1 MTNNDKIVA
10 EPTNENLNS
19 TNFLEK
25 NEGTCSC
32 SSSGSCDSGGSCESG
47 GSCGTCGS
55 CGSKPLGTA
64 TIKVVG
70 VRFKPAGKIYF
81 FDPDKK
87 WIKKGDSVIVE
98 TIRGIE
104 FGEVVSGPKYI
115 NDDEIVTPL
124 RKVLRIAT
132 NEDKLKN
139 EENRVKEKE
148 AFETCLKKIEEHNL
162 SMKLVDIEYTFDN
175 NKVIFYFTSDG
186 RVDFRELVK
195 DLASVFRTRIELRQI
210 GVRDEAKMIGG
221 LGPCGRTMC
230 CSSHLG
236 EFYPVSIKMA
246 KEQKLSLN
254 PSKISGICSRLM
266 CCLNYEH
273 KVYEENMKELPDV
286 GDKVGEKGS
295 KRKGVVLD
303 INPLFI
309 TARVRFR
316 KEDGT
321 EEVEQVEGSNI
332 YVIEAAAKS
341 YQTEEVDLVMLKEL
355 ED

>member
-1 MTNNDKIVA
+1 MMNNEKIVP
-10 EPTNENLNS
+10 EPANEDLNS
-19 TNFLEK
+19 TSFLEK
-25 NEGTCSC
+25 N
-32 SSSGSCDSGGSCESG
+32 DS
-47 GSCGTCGS
+47 CGS
-55 CGSKPLGTA
+55 CGSCGACGSCGSCGSRVSKPASTEM
-64 TIKVVG
+64 IKVVG

-104 FGEVVSGPKYI
+104 FGEVVSGPKFI
-115 NDDEIVTPL
+115 SDDEIVTPL

-175 NKVIFYFTSDG
+175 NKVIFYFTSEG

-210 GVRDEAKMIGG
+210 GVRDEAKMLGG
-221 LGPCGRTMC
+221 LGPCGRPMC

-273 KVYEENMKELPDV
+273 KVYEENMKELPEV
-286 GDKVGEKGS
+286 GDKVGEKGT
-295 KRKGVVLD
+295 KRKGIVID
-303 INPLFI
+303 INPLFK
-309 TARVRFR
+309 TARVRFH

-321 EEVEQVEGSNI
+321 DEMDELEGSKLF
-332 YVIEAAAKS
+332 VIEAAVKNPQA
-341 YQTEEVDLVMLKEL
+341 EEVDLAMLKEL

>member
-1 MTNNDKIVA
+1 MMNNERIIP
-10 EPTNENLNS
+10 EPTNEDLNS
-19 TNFLEK
+19 TSSLEK
-25 NEGTCSC
+25 NCSC
-32 SSSGSCDSGGSCESG
+32 GSCCACGSCSACD
-47 GSCGTCGS
+47 SCGTCNS
-55 CGSKPLGTA
+55 CKSKPTS
-64 TIKVVG
+64 TEMIKVVG

-104 FGEVVSGPKYI
+104 FGEVVSGPKFI

-175 NKVIFYFTSDG
+175 NKVIFYFTSEG

-210 GVRDEAKMIGG
+210 GVRDEAKMLGG
-221 LGPCGRTMC
+221 LGPCGRPMC

-273 KVYEENMKELPDV
+273 KVYEENMKELPEV
-286 GDKVGEKGS
+286 GDKVGEKGT
-295 KRKGVVLD
+295 KRKGIVID
-303 INPLFI
+303 INPLFK
-309 TARVRFR
+309 TARVRFQ

-321 EEVEQVEGSNI
+321 EEMDELEGSKLF
-332 YVIEAAAKS
+332 VIEAAVKNLQA
-341 YQTEEVDLVMLKEL
+341 EEVDLAMLKEL